1 MWSVVLIGAF
11 LTITVTYLL
20 KMQRIVHF
28 VLTGFLAMFIGLVL
42 FAIIWTNR

>member
-28 VLTGFLAMFIGLVL
+28 VLSGFLAMVIGLVV